1 MLQMPIDKVPLSFCI
16 VFRSLLD
23 ISLHA
28 FAHRNGVATENV
40 KLKTLAAQCQ
50 TKILAMPKWSNG
62 VPKSWINEA
71 IHVLNSETIFS
82 ITELHNLVHGTMHVP
97 ACDAILT
104 YAPRVVP
111 FIIALNGGE
120 PPQEI

>member
-1 MLQMPIDKVPLSFCI
+1 MKTRI
-16 VFRSLLD
+16 VNVNSIYLD
-23 ISLHA
+23 VVNPRFDA
-28 FAHRNGVATENV
+28 VNN
-40 KLKTLAAQCQ
+40 QD
-50 TKILAMPKWSNG
+50 
-62 VPKSWINEA
+62 EA
-71 IHVLNSETIFS
+71 IAELFEKCGSKNSETIFS